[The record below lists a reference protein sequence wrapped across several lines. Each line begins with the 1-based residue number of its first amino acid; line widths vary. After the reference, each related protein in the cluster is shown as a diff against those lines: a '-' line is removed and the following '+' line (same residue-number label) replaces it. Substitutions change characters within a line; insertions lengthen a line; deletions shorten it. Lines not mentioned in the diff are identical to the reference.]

1 MSVVVA
7 AKKRASVSKVIK
19 NYDPFFTVDSNREAS
34 IIDTKLS
41 AIIESK
47 SSVVN
52 NNDQKQLE
60 SSVNNSQ
67 KPPVTKSFTRRIYKG
82 IKFK

>member
-1 MSVVVA
+1 MSVVVE
-7 AKKRASVSKVIK
+7 KKASVSKFK
-19 NYDPFFTVDSNREAS
+19 NYDPFFTVDSNRKAS

-47 SSVVN
+47 SSVINNDQNQLESVN
-52 NNDQKQLE
+52 NNNNN
-60 SSVNNSQ
+60 NNSQ

-82 IKFK
+82 LNI

>member
-1 MSVVVA
+1 MSVVV
-7 AKKRASVSKVIK
+7 KKKASVSKFK
-19 NYDPFFTVDSNREAS
+19 NYDDSNRKAS

-47 SSVVN
+47 SSVI

-60 SSVNNSQ
+60 SVNNNNNNNNSQ

-82 IKFK
+82 LNI

>member
-1 MSVVVA
+1 MSVVV
-7 AKKRASVSKVIK
+7 KKKASVSKFK
-19 NYDPFFTVDSNREAS
+19 NYDPFFTVDSNRKAS

-47 SSVVN
+47 SSVI

-60 SSVNNSQ
+60 SVNNNNSQ

-82 IKFK
+82 LNI